1 MIDAVY
7 NLTFKEEKMDN
18 LDSLVADLLEKV
30 DKSDSLQV
38 LEELRVNALGKKGV
52 LTEQMKTL
60 GSMQPE
66 ERKVA
71 GQALNVAKEKI
82 ADALDA
88 KKQALEKAELDKRL
102 ATETVDVSLPTR
114 PENTGRIH
122 PIAQVTEEMLTIFA
136 QMGFDLAE
144 GPDIEDDW
152 HNFEALNTPANHPAR
167 QMQATFF
174 MEGVED
180 GVIRTQTSGVQIR
193 VMENKKPPIRIVAP
207 GRVYRRDYDMTHTP
221 MFHQI
226 EGLVVDKSTNMGH
239 LKGCLLEFLKKFFE
253 TEDVTLRFRPS
264 FFPFTE
270 PSAEYDVGCSR
281 KDGEFKIAAGEDWLE
296 VGGCGMVHP
305 NVLKNC
311 GLDPNEYQGF
321 AFGCGIDRLAMLKYG
336 IPDLRSFFDGDMR
349 WMKHYGFLPLDV
361 PTVTSG
367 LSFNAGVKK

>member
-1 MIDAVY
+1 
-7 NLTFKEEKMDN
+7 MDN
-18 LDSLVADLLEKV
+18 LDNLIADLLEKV
-30 DKSDSLQV
+30 DKADSLQS
-38 LEELRVNALGKKGV
+38 LDEIRVNALGKKGV

-60 GSMQPE
+60 GTMQPE
-66 ERKVA
+66 ERKAA

-114 PENTGRIH
+114 PENIGRIH
-122 PIAQVTEEMLTIFA
+122 PISQVTEEMLTIFA

-174 MEGVED
+174 MDGVKD

-311 GLDPNEYQGF
+311 GLDPDEYQGF

>member
-1 MIDAVY
+1 
-7 NLTFKEEKMDN
+7 MDN
-18 LDSLVADLLEKV
+18 LDNLIADLLGKV
-30 DKSDSLQV
+30 DQADSLQS
-38 LEELRVNALGKKGV
+38 LDEIRVNALGKKGV

-60 GSMQPE
+60 GAMQPE
-66 ERKVA
+66 ERKTA

-82 ADALDA
+82 AEALDA

-114 PENTGRIH
+114 PENIGRIH
-122 PIAQVTEEMLTIFA
+122 PISQVTEEMLTIFA

-174 MEGVED
+174 MDGVED

-239 LKGCLLEFLKKFFE
+239 LKGCLLEFMKKFFE
-253 TEDVTLRFRPS
+253 TDDVALRFRPS

-270 PSAEYDVGCSR
+270 PSAECDVGCSR
-281 KDGEFKIAAGEDWLE
+281 KDGEFKIASGEDWIELL
-296 VGGCGMVHP
+296 GCGMVHP

-311 GLDPNEYQGF
+311 GLDPDEYQGF
-321 AFGCGIDRLAMLKYG
+321 AFGCGIDRFAMLKYG
-336 IPDLRSFFDGDMR
+336 IPDLRSFFEADMR

-361 PTVTSG
+361 PTITNG

>member
-1 MIDAVY
+1 MDNIENLTSEILGQIDAA
-7 NLTFKEEKMDN
+7 
-18 LDSLVADLLEKV
+18 SDLNA
-30 DKSDSLQV
+30 
-38 LEELRVNALGKKGV
+38 LEEIRVSALGKKGR

-60 GSMQPE
+60 GSMSPE
-66 ERKVA
+66 ERKTA
-71 GQALNVAKEKI
+71 GQALNVAKDKI
-82 ADALDA
+82 ANALDT
-88 KKQALEKAELDKRL
+88 KKAALEKAEMDKRL
-102 ATETVDVSLPTR
+102 ANETVDVSMPIR
-114 PENTGRIH
+114 PKQEGRIH
-122 PIAQVTEEMLTIFA
+122 PVSQVIEEMLTIFA

-174 MEGVED
+174 MDGVEN

-226 EGLVVDKSTNMGH
+226 EGLVIDKSTNMGH
-239 LKGCLLEFLKKFFE
+239 LKGCLLEFMKKFFE
-253 TEDVTLRFRPS
+253 TDDVALRFRPS

-270 PSAEYDVGCSR
+270 PSAECDVGCSR
-281 KDGEFKIAAGEDWLE
+281 ENGEFKIQSGKDWIELL
-296 VGGCGMVHP
+296 GCGMVHP

-311 GLDPNEYQGF
+311 GLDPDEYQGF
-321 AFGCGIDRLAMLKYG
+321 AFGCGIDRFAMLKYG
-336 IPDLRSFFDGDMR
+336 IPDLRSFFEADMR

>member
-1 MIDAVY
+1 MDNIENLTSEILGQIDAA
-7 NLTFKEEKMDN
+7 
-18 LDSLVADLLEKV
+18 SDLNA
-30 DKSDSLQV
+30 
-38 LEELRVNALGKKGV
+38 LEEIRVSALGKKGR

-60 GSMQPE
+60 GTMSPE
-66 ERKVA
+66 ERKTA
-71 GQALNVAKEKI
+71 GQALNIAKDKI
-82 ADALDA
+82 AGAIDS
-88 KKQALEKAELDKRL
+88 KKAALEKAEMDKRL
-102 ATETVDVSLPTR
+102 ANETVDISMPIRPTQQ
-114 PENTGRIH
+114 GRIH

-152 HNFEALNTPANHPAR
+152 HCFEALNFPKNHPAR

-174 MEGVED
+174 MGED
-180 GVIRTQTSGVQIR
+180 KVLRTHTSPVQIR
-193 VMENKKPPIRIVAP
+193 TMENKKPPIRIVAP
-207 GRVYRRDYDMTHTP
+207 GRTYRCDYDATHTP

-226 EGLVVDKSTNMGH
+226 EGLVIDKSTNMGH
-239 LKGCLLEFLKKFFE
+239 LKGCLLEFLKKYFE
-253 TEDVTLRFRPS
+253 TDEVALRFRPS

-270 PSAEYDVGCSR
+270 PSAEYDVGCCR
-281 KDGEFKIAAGEDWLE
+281 KNGEFKIAGDEDWLE

-311 GLDPNEYQGF
+311 GLDPDEDQGF

-336 IPDLRSFFDGDMR
+336 IPDLRATFEADMR

>member
-1 MIDAVY
+1 
-7 NLTFKEEKMDN
+7 MDN
-18 LDSLVADLLEKV
+18 LDNLIADLLEKV
-30 DKSDSLQV
+30 DKADSLQS
-38 LEELRVNALGKKGV
+38 LDDIRVNALGKKGI

-66 ERKVA
+66 ERKIA

-82 ADALDA
+82 AEALDA
-88 KKQALEKAELDKRL
+88 KKQALEKAEMDKRL
-102 ATETVDVSLPTR
+102 ATETVDVSLPAR
-114 PENTGRIH
+114 PENIGRIH
-122 PIAQVTEEMLTIFA
+122 PISQVTEEMLTIFA

-174 MEGVED
+174 MDGVED

-226 EGLVVDKSTNMGH
+226 EGLVIDKSTNMGH
-239 LKGCLLEFLKKFFE
+239 LKGCLLEFMKKFFE
-253 TEDVTLRFRPS
+253 TDDVALRFRPS

-270 PSAEYDVGCSR
+270 PSAECDVGCSR
-281 KDGEFKIAAGEDWLE
+281 KNGEFKIASGEDWIELL
-296 VGGCGMVHP
+296 GCGMVHP

-311 GLDPNEYQGF
+311 GLDPDEYQGF
-321 AFGCGIDRLAMLKYG
+321 AFGCGIDRFAMLKYG
-336 IPDLRSFFDGDMR
+336 IPDLRSFFEADMR
-349 WMKHYGFLPLDV
+349 WMKHYGFLPLDI
-361 PTVTSG
+361 PTITNG